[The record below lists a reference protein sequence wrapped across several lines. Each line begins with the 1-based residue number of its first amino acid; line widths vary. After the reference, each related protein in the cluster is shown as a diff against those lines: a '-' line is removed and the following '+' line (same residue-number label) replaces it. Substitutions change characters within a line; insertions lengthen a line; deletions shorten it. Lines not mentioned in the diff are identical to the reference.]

1 MWWAVGG
8 CAIVAVIGIGVLV
21 NGAPFVPT
29 RKKWIDDAMKLAGV
43 GPGDVVVDL
52 GSGDG
57 AFLSAALEHGA
68 RRVVGYEIN
77 PWLVVWSRLKLRRE
91 LGKLVSRE
99 AREDGER
106 GSDEPRND
114 VREERSRETSLPSFA
129 IKTGDFFRAEL
140 PADVTVI
147 YLFQVEKVLRKI
159 PDFIERQRGNLKTK
173 KLRVVCF
180 GAEIPGRKFL
190 RERGGMSL
198 YEF

>member
-1 MWWAVGG
+1 MWWAIGG
-8 CAIVAVIGIGVLV
+8 CAIVAVIGVGVLA

-29 RKKWIDDAMKLAGV
+29 RKKWIVDAMKLAGV
-43 GPGDVVVDL
+43 GRGDVVVDL

-57 AFLSAALEHGA
+57 AFLAAALERGA

-77 PWLVVWSRLKLRRE
+77 PLLVVWSRLKLRRQ

-99 AREDGER
+99 HSSRTSSR
-106 GSDEPRND
+106 GSSLPRSPS
-114 VREERSRETSLPSFA
+114 SRASRKTSLPSFTV
-129 IKTGDFFRAEL
+129 KTGDFFRAEL
-140 PADVTVI
+140 PADTTVI
-147 YLFQVEKVLRKI
+147 YLFQVEKVLRKV
-159 PDFIERQRGNLKTK
+159 PDFIEKQRGNLTAK

-180 GAEIPGRKFL
+180 GAEIPGRKFV